1 MKNKPAILYVF
12 LANAISGISQG
23 MMMIAITWY
32 INNTIDQPVLYNAL
46 FLGSS
51 ILSIVWGPYAGSLI
65 DRYDRRKVMI
75 TINVLGGIYMMV

>member
-32 INNTIDQPVLYNAL
+32 INNTIDQPDLYNAPFFGVEHTIY
-46 FLGSS
+46 FLGPLCRQPNRP
-51 ILSIVWGPYAGSLI
+51 I
-65 DRYDRRKVMI
+65 
-75 TINVLGGIYMMV
+75 

>member
-32 INNTIDQPVLYNAL
+32 INNTIDQPDLYNAL

-51 ILSIVWGPYAGSLI
+51 ILGF
-65 DRYDRRKVMI
+65 
-75 TINVLGGIYMMV
+75 LGALCGQPNRPI

>member
-32 INNTIDQPVLYNAL
+32 INNTIDQPDLYNAL
-46 FLGSS
+46 F
-51 ILSIVWGPYAGSLI
+51 WGRAYYL
-65 DRYDRRKVMI
+65 
-75 TINVLGGIYMMV
+75 LFGGLMRGA